1 MKAVALVLGAGEGL
15 RLGTGTPKALVRVAG
30 RTLLHWSAEA
40 LARSPSVGAVL
51 PVVPAGAEEAL
62 AELREKWS
70 GQAMLLPAVGGGSV
84 RQESLKRGLEAM
96 TREAP
101 DAEWVL
107 VHDAARCLV
116 RPEDADQVLERARET
131 GAAIPVVPVGDTVK
145 EVDGDRVVRTLDR
158 SRLAAAQTPQCFRV
172 TLLREALAKADQE
185 GITGTDCASLVEHL
199 GTPVRTCPGRP
210 GNWKVTVAAD
220 LERAETLLAAPVEI
234 P

>member
-62 AELREKWS
+62 AEIREKWS

-84 RQESLKRGLEAM
+84 RQESLKQGLEAM

>member
-1 MKAVALVLGAGEGL
+1 MTAVALVLGAGEGL
-15 RLGTGTPKALVRVAG
+15 RLGAGTSKALVRVAR

-62 AELREKWS
+62 AELGRTWS
-70 GQAMLLPAVGGGSV
+70 GEATLLPGVRGGTI

-96 TREAP
+96 EREVS

-116 RPEDADQVLERARET
+116 RPEDADRVLARARET
-131 GAAIPVVPVGDTVK
+131 GAAIPVVPVGDTIK
-145 EVDGDRVVRTLDR
+145 EIEGDRVVRTLDR
-158 SRLAAAQTPQCFRV
+158 SRLVAAQTPQAFRV
-172 TLLREALAKADQE
+172 TILREALQRADQE

-199 GTPVRTCPGRP
+199 GIPVRTCPGRP
-210 GNWKVTVAAD
+210 ENWKVTVVAD
-220 LERAETLLAAPVEI
+220 LERAEALLSGLSEVP
-234 P
+234 

>member
-1 MKAVALVLGAGEGL
+1 MC
-15 RLGTGTPKALVRVAG
+15 
-30 RTLLHWSAEA
+30 
-40 LARSPSVGAVL
+40 
-51 PVVPAGAEEAL
+51 
-62 AELREKWS
+62 
-70 GQAMLLPAVGGGSV
+70 
-84 RQESLKRGLEAM
+84 
-96 TREAP
+96 REAP

-116 RPEDADQVLERARET
+116 RPEDADQVLERAQET

-145 EVDGDRVVRTLDR
+145 EVEGDRVVRTLDR

-199 GTPVRTCPGRP
+199 GIPVRTCPGRP
-210 GNWKVTVAAD
+210 ENWKVTVAAD
-220 LERAETLLAAPVEI
+220 LERAETLLAAPPGI